1 VSSVTQLDHLGVVV
15 GVDTHKDEHVAVAI
29 DERGAR
35 LGECR
40 LTATGEGYARLASWA
55 RALGPIVAFGVEG
68 TGSYGAGVARFLTGA
83 GHTVVEVNRPDR
95 STRRRI
101 GKSDPIDAEM
111 AARSVHAGVAT
122 GRPKS
127 VSDRLEMIRMLKV
140 AKDSAV
146 RARTQAVNQIKALV
160 VTAPAELRASLTEL
174 PNRQLIAR
182 CAAARPGPLTTP
194 MAAAKHALR
203 SLARRHLELGRELD
217 ELETQIATLT
227 AAVAPRLRTTFG
239 IGADTAATLL
249 VAAGD
254 NPHRLHSEAAFA
266 ALCGTNPIP
275 ASSGKTDRHR
285 LNRGGNRQA
294 NAALHRVVVV
304 RLRWHQPTKDYA
316 ERRLKEGKTKAEIM
330 RCLKRFVAREVF
342 AILRDIDTET
352 AVRVA

>member
-1 VSSVTQLDHLGVVV
+1 L
-15 GVDTHKDEHVAVAI
+15 E
-29 DERGAR
+29 
-35 LGECR
+35 
-40 LTATGEGYARLASWA
+40 SWA

-68 TGSYGAGVARFLTGA
+68 TGSYGAGVARFLTEA
-83 GHTVVEVNRPDR
+83 GHKVVEVNRPDR

-111 AARSVHAGVAT
+111 AARSVLAGVAT

-127 VSDRLEMIRMLKV
+127 GSDRVEMIRMLKV

-160 VTAPAELRASLTEL
+160 VTAPAELRACLTEL

-227 AAVAPRLRTTFG
+227 AEVAPRLRTTFG

-254 NPHRLHSEAAFA
+254 NPDRLHSEAAFA

-342 AILRDIDTET
+342 AILRDIDRET